1 MRVLFVKEKLLLIG
15 AGGFG
20 RIAMEHAVKH
30 FDCAFV
36 DDSYPSIKEVCSI
49 PVVGKIS
56 DLPSLFS
63 TYKKLIVVIGNTK
76 LRAQI
81 YQQAQKIGYDFPN
94 IIATSA
100 YISPFATIG
109 KGCVILNNVVI
120 QNQAQIGN
128 GVLLNPGVE
137 VHHNCSVGDNSL
149 IYSNSVVRTY
159 AKIGQRVLIGSTV
172 SVSVGAVVK
181 DDQVVPDGSTV
192 K

>member
-1 MRVLFVKEKLLLIG
+1 MKEKLLLVG

-20 RIAMEHAVKH
+20 RIAMEHAVREY
-30 FDCAFV
+30 DCAFV
-36 DDSYPSIKEVCSI
+36 DDSYPSTKEVCSI

-56 DLPSLFS
+56 DLPFLFNI
-63 TYKKLIVVIGNTK
+63 YKKLIVVIGNTK

-137 VHHNCSVGDNSL
+137 VHHNCFVGDNTL

-172 SVSVGAVVK
+172 SISVGAVVK
-181 DDQVVPDGSTV
+181 DDEVVPDGSTV

>member
-1 MRVLFVKEKLLLIG
+1 MREKLLLVG

-20 RIAMEHAVKH
+20 RIAMEHAIKT
-30 FDCAFV
+30 FDCVFV
-36 DDSYPSIKEVCSI
+36 DDSYPETKEVCSI
-49 PVVGKIS
+49 PIVGKIS
-56 DLPSLFS
+56 DLPALFD

-76 LRAQI
+76 LREQI

-172 SVSVGAVVK
+172 SISVGAVVK
-181 DDQVVPDGSTV
+181 DDEVVPDGSTV

>member
-1 MRVLFVKEKLLLIG
+1 MKEKLLLVG

-20 RIAMEHAVKH
+20 RIAMEHAVREY
-30 FDCAFV
+30 DCAFV
-36 DDSYPSIKEVCSI
+36 DDSYPSTKEVCSI

-56 DLPSLFS
+56 DLATLFN

-76 LRAQI
+76 LRESI
-81 YQQAQKIGYDFPN
+81 YQQATKIGYDFPN

-137 VHHNCSVGDNSL
+137 VHHNCSIGDNSL

-172 SVSVGAVVK
+172 SISVGAVVK
-181 DDQVVPDGSTV
+181 DDEVVPDGSTV

>member
-1 MRVLFVKEKLLLIG
+1 MKEKLLLVG

-20 RIAMEHAVKH
+20 RIAMEHAIKQY
-30 FDCAFV
+30 DCAFA
-36 DDSYPSIKEVCSI
+36 DDSYPDTKEVCSI

-56 DLPSLFS
+56 DLPSLFN
-63 TYKKLIVVIGNTK
+63 TYKKMIVVIGNTK
-76 LRAQI
+76 LREKI
-81 YQQAQKIGYDFPN
+81 YNQAIEIGYDFPN

-100 YISPFATIG
+100 YISPFASIG

-120 QNQAQIGN
+120 QNEAKIGN

-159 AKIGQRVLIGSTV
+159 AKIGKRVLIGSTV
-172 SVSVGAVVK
+172 SISVGAVVN
-181 DDQVVPDGSTV
+181 DDEVVPDGTTR

>member
-1 MRVLFVKEKLLLIG
+1 MKEKLLLVG

-20 RIAMEHAVKH
+20 RIAMEHAVREY
-30 FDCAFV
+30 DCAFV
-36 DDSYPSIKEVCSI
+36 DDSYPSTKEVCSI

-56 DLPSLFS
+56 DLATLFN

-76 LRAQI
+76 LRESI
-81 YQQAQKIGYDFPN
+81 YQQATKIGYDFPN

-137 VHHNCSVGDNSL
+137 VHHNCSIGSCSNRENDFEDDNSERN
-149 IYSNSVVRTY
+149 ID
-159 AKIGQRVLIGSTV
+159 KIFIESKVLKSSHTEFC
-172 SVSVGAVVK
+172 SKEESEEDSSSPK
-181 DDQVVPDGSTV
+181 
-192 K
+192 